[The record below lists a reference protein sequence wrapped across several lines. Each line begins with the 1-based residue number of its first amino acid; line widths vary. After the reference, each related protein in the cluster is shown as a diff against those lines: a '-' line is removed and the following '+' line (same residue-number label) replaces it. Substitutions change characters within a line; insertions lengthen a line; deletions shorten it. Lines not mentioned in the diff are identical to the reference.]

1 MFFDRMVDETE
12 QDWFLGELK
21 VRGTN
26 ARGQDRA
33 RTTWALKC
41 AWSDDVHL
49 SGTDKGEEPASRN

>member
-1 MFFDRMVDETE
+1 MVDETE